1 MQERLIRYIEE
12 DYAEKIK
19 KLALEQST
27 SVLDILNRLI
37 HAHFKRKV
45 VCIEEF
51 DKKIKTP
58 KIQIGEN
65 IFECNKFE
73 DLDTAVKFYKA
84 DEEVFYIE
92 EEFFEEIEKGEI
104 TELIPLKANEFYDT
118 STGFIITV
126 K

>member
-1 MQERLIRYIEE
+1 MEERLIRYIEE
-12 DYAEKIK
+12 DYSEKLKRI
-19 KLALEQST
+19 ALEKNT

-37 HAHFKRKV
+37 HSHFKRKV

-73 DLDTAVKFYKA
+73 DLDTAVKFYKD

-92 EEFFEEIEKGEI
+92 EEFFEVIEKGEI
-104 TELIPLKANEFYDT
+104 TELLPLKCDEFCYT
-118 STGFIITV
+118 ETGLVMSV